1 MFQNNSRKNIIWGL
15 LIGILLIVYEVLI
28 YGFSSRLSASLGFVP
43 LSCKIAEID
52 DLIPVIP
59 VFIIVYFWAY
69 VFWITTPV
77 AIVKT
82 GREHTADFIFTYL
95 ITFLLGGIFMVFF
108 PTSMDRAAEG
118 IYDNGRNGV
127 FWSLMRFCHSI
138 DGKETASNLIP
149 SFHCM
154 NSVLFY
160 LGVRK
165 RTQVSVGYRIYAFI
179 IMLLI
184 FASTVFTKQHYIIDV
199 FTGIIP
205 AVIIYAIC
213 DALHPGRLLIKLTD
227 LPGKK
232 GKKKVIR

>member
-1 MFQNNSRKNIIWGL
+1 MLQKISRKNIIYGILTGL
-15 LIGILLIVYEVLI
+15 LLILYEALV
-28 YGFSSRLSASLGFVP
+28 YGFSSRLSALLGFTP
-43 LSCKIAEID
+43 FSCKIDAVD
-52 DLIPVIP
+52 DMIPVIP
-59 VFIIVYFWAY
+59 VFILIYFWAY

-77 AIVKT
+77 AIMKT
-82 GREHTADFIFTYL
+82 GREHMADFIFTYL

-108 PTSMDRAAEG
+108 PTSMDRVAEG
-118 IYDNGRNGV
+118 LYDNDSTGLFR
-127 FWSLMRFCHSI
+127 SLMRFCYSV

-154 NSVLFY
+154 NSVLFC

-165 RTQVSVGYRIYAFI
+165 QTQVSVGYRIYAFI

-184 FASTVFTKQHYIIDV
+184 FASTVFTKQHYITDV

-205 AVIIYAIC
+205 AVIIYAVC

-227 LPGKK
+227 LFRKK
-232 GKKKVIR
+232 EKK